1 MLYEIET
8 GALDGKGYGYQI
20 HYYNDDFSY
29 AGCSAPV
36 YGFANNEEAYEAG
49 EKSMDEAKRFDQS
62 LQHL

>member
-20 HYYNDDFSY
+20 HYYKDDFSY

-36 YGFANNEEAYEAG
+36 YGFADHEEAREAG
-49 EKSMDEAKRFDQS
+49 ERSMDEAKRSDES
-62 LQHL
+62 WQHL